1 LARIRLKKS
10 TILNIFTVIPRFH
23 SRVFNYFALLL
34 LLTGG
39 TGVLSVSA
47 SLIAIDHA
55 LANYKSVDGPG
66 YSGRHAATDSRQA
79 DEIRVVSYNIRYGE
93 QIEEVVSAFA
103 SIGSIK
109 DADIILLQ
117 EMDEAGTAE
126 IARRLGYNYVYYPAS
141 IAPDGDNFG
150 NAVLARWPIA
160 DSKKLVLPGLHPLT
174 GQQRTATRA
183 TVRIGDEAVL
193 VYSTHIEV
201 ATAPPAMRA
210 AQIQAIIDDIP
221 ADAPRVIVGGDFN
234 TVTNKGVQALGDRF
248 DTAGMNHDTAD
259 LGPTF
264 IRWGRKLAATDH
276 IFSRGFDRHES
287 GVVTEV
293 SASDHLP
300 VWTQQSWGQ

>member
-1 LARIRLKKS
+1 MPHITTHL
-10 TILNIFTVIPRFH
+10 H
-23 SRVFNYFALLL
+23 SRAINFLALLV
-34 LLTGG
+34 LLTGS
-39 TGVLSVSA
+39 TGVLSALA
-47 SLIAIDHA
+47 SLIVVGHA
-55 LANYKSVDGPG
+55 PVNYTMADGPG
-66 YSGRHAATDSRQA
+66 YSGRHAATDSHQVDA
-79 DEIRVVSYNIRYGE
+79 IRIVSYNLRYGE
-93 QIEEVVSAFA
+93 QIGEVVSAFA
-103 SIGSIK
+103 SIGLIK

-117 EMDEAGTAE
+117 EMDETGTAE
-126 IARRLGYNYVYYPAS
+126 IARRLGYNYLYYPAS
-141 IAPDGDNFG
+141 IARDGDNFG

-160 DSKKLVLPGLHPLT
+160 DSKKLILPGLHPLT

-183 TVRIGDEAVL
+183 TVRIGDQAVL

-210 AQIQAIIDDIP
+210 AQIQAILDDIP
-221 ADAPRVIVGGDFN
+221 ADAPWVIVGGDFN
-234 TVTNKGVQALGDRF
+234 TVTNRGVQALGDRF
-248 DTAGMNHDTAD
+248 NTAGMNHDTAD

-300 VWTQQSWGQ
+300 VWTQQSWGK